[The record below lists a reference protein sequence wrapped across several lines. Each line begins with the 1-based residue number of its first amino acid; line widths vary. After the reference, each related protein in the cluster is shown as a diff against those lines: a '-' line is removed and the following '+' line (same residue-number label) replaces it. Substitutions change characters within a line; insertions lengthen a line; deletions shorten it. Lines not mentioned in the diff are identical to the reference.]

1 MNSTMNE
8 IRKEAVLRAPLER
21 VWSAI
26 TDAKQFGT
34 WFGVDVDGQF
44 AAHTPVNARI
54 TPTKVDPEV
63 AKMQEPYAGVQFQ
76 FHVERIEPMR
86 LFSFCWHPGGL
97 DENVD
102 ISQQPMTLVTFEL
115 EPHDDGTLLK
125 ITESGFDQIPLERR
139 AKAFEGNSAGWDHQL
154 RLIEKYLS
162 LQAK

>member
-1 MNSTMNE
+1 MATTMNE
-8 IRKEAVLRAPLER
+8 IRKQVLLRAPQER
-21 VWSAI
+21 VWRAI

-44 AAHTPVNARI
+44 AAHTAVDARI
-54 TPTKVDPEV
+54 TATKVDPDV

-76 FHVERIEPMR
+76 FHVDRVEPMGH
-86 LFSFCWHPGGL
+86 FSFRWHPGGL

-115 EPHDDGTLLK
+115 EPHADGTMLT
-125 ITESGFDQIPLERR
+125 ITETGFDEIPLERR
-139 AKAFEGNSAGWDHQL
+139 AKAFEGNSAGWEHQL

-162 LQAK
+162 LEAR